1 MSTMTREAKMF
12 AVVVGVVVVVV
23 VVVLKLCVGKNKLNK
38 S

>member
-12 AVVVGVVVVVV
+12 AVVVVVV